1 MLYIN
6 FVLWLTRKTYEF
18 FTRFDPLT
26 KNDTARYNRINEF
39 DFYSPWMSNFA
50 WGFASIIPFV
60 FFGGPIL
67 GYFCLVMAL
76 PVPPHSQWIVLM
88 GSGLLLLVVS
98 GFFLLKHAT
107 KRH

>member
-6 FVLWLTRKTYEF
+6 FVLWLTRKAYKF
-18 FTRFDPLT
+18 FVHLEPFYRSDI
-26 KNDTARYNRINEF
+26 ARYNHMDEF
-39 DFYSPWMSNFA
+39 DLGSGRMSPLA

-76 PVPPHSQWIVLM
+76 PVPPRSQWIVLM